1 MSIQG
6 NRRESK
12 EFDNQLVVG
21 LAEVKV
27 LCVNPSA
34 EEYKEILGIE
44 LKEDSK
50 ATEYLGEDKDGNTS
64 LRINFWV
71 EDIKS
76 GTRFSLNYYLADK
89 VRENKDATKKQ
100 YINNIGSCSWADDV
114 NNLPQ
119 WFVKRD
125 YREAHV
131 GEEELYSFLR
141 TWINIDYSQE
151 GAELEVNW
159 KKLMRGRVDEIKEI
173 LDHDNAPTTKP
184 ENRLSGN
191 IVILATVV
199 SKEKDGEYK
208 EYQGVYKEVIP
219 AYTLKQ
225 FRLVD
230 YSSTETLDRLKAK
243 KPKDLKAWE
252 RFAIS
257 VSGEYGCKDFFSL
270 KELHDYDPSENIA
283 ASNSVIASD
292 DSSY

>member
-1 MSIQG
+1 MAISG
-6 NRRESK
+6 EKREQK
-12 EFDNQLVVG
+12 AFDNQLVVG

-27 LCVNPSA
+27 VAINPDM

-50 ATEYLGEDKDGNTS
+50 ATEYLGESKDGNTT
-64 LRINFWV
+64 LRVNFWV
-71 EDIKS
+71 EDIK
-76 GTRFSLNYYLADK
+76 TEKKFSLNYFLEDK
-89 VRENKDATKKQ
+89 ERTNKDNTKQQ
-100 YINNIGSCSWADDV
+100 YINNIGICSWADDV

-119 WFVKRD
+119 WFTKRD

-141 TWINIDYSQE
+141 TWINIDYSQDDT
-151 GAELEVNW
+151 ELELNW
-159 KKLMRGRVDEIKEI
+159 KRLMRGRVDEIKE
-173 LDHDNAPTTKP
+173 LVGGS
-184 ENRLSGN
+184 LVGN
-191 IVILATVV
+191 VVILATVV

-230 YSSTETLDRLKAK
+230 YSSQETLDRLKAK
-243 KPKDLKAWE
+243 KPKELKAWE
-252 RFAIS
+252 RFALN
-257 VSGEYGCKDFFSL
+257 VTGDYGSKDFFSL
-270 KELHDYDPSENIA
+270 KELHDYDPSENIT
-283 ASNSVIASD
+283 SGNDPIASD

>member
-1 MSIQG
+1 MAIVG
-6 NRRESK
+6 NSRQIK

-21 LAEVKV
+21 LAEVKI

-50 ATEYLGEDKDGNTS
+50 ATEYLGESKDGNTT
-64 LRINFWV
+64 LRVNFWV
-71 EDIKS
+71 EDIK
-76 GTRFSLNYYLADK
+76 TEKKFSLNYFLEDK
-89 VRENKDATKKQ
+89 ERTNKDNTKQQ
-100 YINNIGSCSWADDV
+100 YINNIGICSWADDV

-119 WFVKRD
+119 WFTKRD

-141 TWINIDYSQE
+141 TWINIDYSQDD
-151 GAELEVNW
+151 AELELNW
-159 KKLMRGRVDEIKEI
+159 KKLMRGRVDEIKE
-173 LDHDNAPTTKP
+173 LVGGS
-184 ENRLSGN
+184 LVGN
-191 IVILATVV
+191 VVILATVV

-230 YSSTETLDRLKAK
+230 YSSTETLERLKAK
-243 KPKDLKAWE
+243 KPKELKAWE
-252 RFAIS
+252 RFALS
-257 VSGEYGCKDFFSL
+257 VSGEYGCRDFYSL
-270 KELHDYDPSENIA
+270 KELHDYDPSENIT
-283 ASNSVIASD
+283 SGNDPIASD

>member
-21 LAEVKV
+21 LAEVKI
-27 LCVNPSA
+27 LCVNPST

-50 ATEYLGEDKDGNTS
+50 ATEYLGESKDGNTT
-64 LRINFWV
+64 LRVNFWV
-71 EDIKS
+71 EDIK
-76 GTRFSLNYYLADK
+76 TEKKFSLNYFLEDK
-89 VRENKDATKKQ
+89 IRTNKDATKQQ

-119 WFVKRD
+119 WFTKRD

-151 GAELEVNW
+151 DAELEINW
-159 KKLMRGRVDEIKEI
+159 KKLMRGNVNEIKE
-173 LDHDNAPTTKP
+173 LVGGG
-184 ENRLSGN
+184 LVGN

-208 EYQGVYKEVIP
+208 EYQGVYKEVLP

-257 VSGEYGCKDFFSL
+257 SQSEFGCKDFMSL
-270 KELHDYDPSENIA
+270 RELHDYDPSENVVSSNAPIA
-283 ASNSVIASD
+283 ED

>member
-50 ATEYLGEDKDGNTS
+50 ATEYLGESKDGNTT
-64 LRINFWV
+64 LRVNFWV

-76 GTRFSLNYYLADK
+76 GKKFSMNYFLEDK
-89 VRENKDATKKQ
+89 FRTNKDNTKKQ
-100 YINNIGSCSWADDV
+100 YINNIGIGSWADDV

-119 WFVKRD
+119 WFTKRD

-151 GAELEVNW
+151 DAELEINW
-159 KKLMRGRVDEIKEI
+159 KKLMRGNVNEIKE
-173 LDHDNAPTTKP
+173 LVGGG
-184 ENRLSGN
+184 LVGN

-208 EYQGVYKEVIP
+208 EYQGVYKEVLP

-270 KELHDYDPSENIA
+270 KELHDYDPSENVVSSNAPIA
-283 ASNSVIASD
+283 ED

>member
-6 NRRESK
+6 NRRETK
-12 EFDNQLVVG
+12 EFDNQLMVG
-21 LAEVKV
+21 LAEVSV
-27 LCVNPSA
+27 LCVNPSM

-50 ATEYLGEDKDGNTS
+50 ATEYLGEDKEGNTS
-64 LRINFWV
+64 LRVNFWV

-76 GTRFSLNYYLADK
+76 GKRFSLNYYLADK

-131 GEEELYSFLR
+131 GEEELYNFLR
-141 TWINIDYSQE
+141 TWINIDYSQDD
-151 GAELEVNW
+151 AELELNW
-159 KKLMRGRVDEIKEI
+159 KKLMRGRVDEIKE
-173 LDHDNAPTTKP
+173 LVGGG
-184 ENRLSGN
+184 LVGN

-208 EYQGVYKEVIP
+208 EYQGVYKEVLP

-230 YSSTETLDRLKAK
+230 YSSTETLDRLKTK

-257 VSGEYGCKDFFSL
+257 SQSEFGCKDFFSL
-270 KELHDYDPSENIA
+270 KELHDYDPSENVVSGNNPIA
-283 ASNSVIASD
+283 ED

>member
-1 MSIQG
+1 MAISG
-6 NRRESK
+6 EKREQKS
-12 EFDNQLVVG
+12 FDNQLVVG

-27 LCVNPSA
+27 VAINPDM

-50 ATEYLGEDKDGNTS
+50 ATEYLGESKDGNTT
-64 LRINFWV
+64 LRVNFWV

-76 GTRFSLNYYLADK
+76 GKKFSMNYFLEDK
-89 VRENKDATKKQ
+89 FRTNKDNTKKQ
-100 YINNIGSCSWADDV
+100 YINNIGIGSWADDV

-119 WFVKRD
+119 WFTKRD

-151 GAELEVNW
+151 DAELEINW
-159 KKLMRGRVDEIKEI
+159 KKLMRGNVNEIKE
-173 LDHDNAPTTKP
+173 LVGGG
-184 ENRLSGN
+184 LVGN

-208 EYQGVYKEVIP
+208 EYQGVYKEVLP

-257 VSGEYGCKDFFSL
+257 SQSEFGCKDFFSL
-270 KELHDYDPSENIA
+270 KELHDYDPSENVVSGNNPIA
-283 ASNSVIASD
+283 ED
-292 DSSY
+292 DGSY